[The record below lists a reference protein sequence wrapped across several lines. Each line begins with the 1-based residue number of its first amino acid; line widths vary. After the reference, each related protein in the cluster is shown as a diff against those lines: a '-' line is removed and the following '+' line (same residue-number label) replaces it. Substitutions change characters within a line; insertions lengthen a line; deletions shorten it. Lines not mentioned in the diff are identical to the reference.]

1 MTILSSCPSL
11 ERSPTLH
18 YHVLTD
24 DFKALLYA
32 NDVGYKRKDAKLF
45 VQRIH
50 RLPML
55 LFPRETFTT
64 ALLTDRKKLM

>member
-1 MTILSSCPSL
+1 MI
-11 ERSPTLH
+11 ERNNDIQL
-18 YHVLTD
+18 LID
-24 DFKALLYA
+24 DFKAILYA
-32 NDVGYKRKDAKLF
+32 NDVGYKRKDDKLF

-55 LFPRETFTT
+55 LFPKETFTT